1 MGRRLAHNMR
11 YILNKQRKDGRKA
24 TEAHHGATEADY
36 YHIYSDKSLKT
47 HQDAATSFCKWAD
60 DNGINRIDQISHDV
74 VGRYCLY
81 LQKHG
86 YSAWTMKAGIT
97 AINHIMVYTGHWN
110 KKEVFT
116 ASRWNDAHKGNY
128 NLQMKRKNRGEIMN
142 NRRLTAAE
150 WRKENSRLYSNNRRL
165 IDTVRAFG
173 LRRSEAC
180 HVSQDKYSIMANSFV
195 ECNGRLYCFVPYGKG
210 GRPRFA
216 TCRRDMEKEMRRLY
230 QPRTVKS
237 IPTEMEDIKAFR
249 DTFMKKNRENFRKNN
264 YVFDGKVSGDLR
276 FHIQRQEYAQVRL
289 AEEFHDKGRRNNK
302 QKTINNTTGNITAF
316 KAVANDLGHGRIDVL
331 GNYLSK

>member
-1 MGRRLAHNMR
+1 MEDCIALFLM
-11 YILNKQRKDGRKA
+11 
-24 TEAHHGATEADY
+24 
-36 YHIYSDKSLKT
+36 
-47 HQDAATSFCKWAD
+47 
-60 DNGINRIDQISHDV
+60 
-74 VGRYCLY
+74 
-81 LQKHG
+81 
-86 YSAWTMKAGIT
+86 
-97 AINHIMVYTGHWN
+97 
-110 KKEVFT
+110 
-116 ASRWNDAHKGNY
+116 
-128 NLQMKRKNRGEIMN
+128 
-142 NRRLTAAE
+142 
-150 WRKENSRLYSNNRRL
+150 
-165 IDTVRAFG
+165 
-173 LRRSEAC
+173 
-180 HVSQDKYSIMANSFV
+180 
-195 ECNGRLYCFVPYGKG
+195 GKG

-230 QPRTVKS
+230 QPRIVKS